1 VLHSSEGDKEAL
13 TYRRYKL
20 SDDKTFDNLFHAD
33 KDELVKLVRWP
44 ELCIEK

>member
-1 VLHSSEGDKEAL
+1 VLHGGDGEGESL

-33 KDELVKLVRWP
+33 KEELLRLVRVVR
-44 ELCIEK
+44 